1 MGMSD
6 NRSRVWFALFVL
18 AVFCVGL
25 ATGVLLGR
33 RMIGPPDGAPGVFAG
48 GPLPGPPGGRR
59 GGPPPGILLER
70 LSRDLS
76 LSEDQRSRISV
87 VLKAS
92 RERLDQFQQETRDRF
107 ESRWLTAPITVDG
120 SPVDW
125 PGPLAPFNDQPLSMA
140 ASNDGDS
147 LYLVLTASEPA

>member
-1 MGMSD
+1 MSD

-33 RMIGPPDGAPGVFAG
+33 RMIGPPDGAPG
-48 GPLPGPPGGRR
+48 GRR

-76 LSEDQRSRISV
+76 LSEDQRARISV

-92 RERLDQFQQETRDRF
+92 RERLDQFQQETHDRLEAEQRSLREQIRRELTPDQQPKF
-107 ESRWLTAPITVDG
+107 DRWIADNPPRG
-120 SPVDW
+120 
-125 PGPLAPFNDQPLSMA
+125 PGRRGRADRPPGGA
-140 ASNDGDS
+140 
-147 LYLVLTASEPA
+147 